1 MKARRQ
7 AKILEL
13 IRDQVVETQED
24 LVDLLSRTGIAVT
37 QATVSRDIKEMR
49 LQKVPAGGGRYRYA
63 MPEDGISVA
72 WERHRRILRDAVL
85 AVDCAENLIV
95 IKTLRGSAPVVGE
108 AIDHLAWDELVGSV
122 AGDDTV
128 LVVIKPRSAAP
139 GLVERLQALIR

>member
-13 IRDQVVETQED
+13 VRDQVVETQED
-24 LVDLLSRTGIAVT
+24 LAEILIRAGIPVT
-37 QATVSRDIKEMR
+37 QATVSRDIKELR

-63 MPEDGISVA
+63 LPDEGISVA

-108 AIDHLAWDELVGSV
+108 AIDNLSWGELVGSV

-128 LVVIKPRSAAP
+128 LVICRSKAAAP
-139 GLVERLQALIR
+139 ALVERLQVLIR